1 VTISASVTGSIV
13 ASSATSWRPSAAVA
27 SSKIA
32 AVVAS
37 GMIPTVPGPPVIADA
52 GIDGE
57 DLFVGTTAPDDGGS
71 AITAYNLYVNGSL
84 VVTESPSEGDT
95 VINSW
100 DIQGVSVVPGDIV
113 RVSATNG
120 VGEGPL
126 SNPVI
131 AEEI

>member
-1 VTISASVTGSIV
+1 MARIGSI
-13 ASSATSWRPSAAVA
+13 AAA
-27 SSKIA
+27 PFLGNQFA
-32 AVVAS
+32 ALYLGETRV
-37 GMIPTVPGPPVIADA
+37 PTVPGPPVIAEA
-52 GIDGE
+52 GIDSE
-57 DLFVGTTAPDDGGS
+57 ELFAGTTAPDDGGS

-84 VVTESPSEGDT
+84 VVTESPAEGDT

-100 DIQGVSVVPGDIV
+100 TVGENVVTPGDIV